1 MLNFRKLV
9 YELAK
14 ADKTNQLLT
23 IQIRDQEMRIHRLKK
38 ELKASKNSEQ
48 LKSKLVQEDLSDNP
62 EDSLNVSS
70 QETQKL

>member
-1 MLNFRKLV
+1 LLNFRKLV